1 MNTKNNEEIEI
12 VNKALTNQDNQ
23 IARLIHFLEYEI
35 NNRILDVK
43 KPGWT
48 IWAILGAIASAIWL
62 TLSVI
67 ETSSPLSLA
76 NICLIFLLLSILCS
90 SLYILTI
97 KLNKI
102 DSKNLYSN
110 VARFDHFDSIMS
122 QSRLFLIWIFL
133 WSIILIYIF
142 FESQLTD
149 LNFIKKIG
157 YAYLFTCSTS
167 IFIVLI
173 FSFFHIPFPK
183 EPKSNNNLLA
193 IIIGYGLPILG
204 VVTFISSITY
214 LNSKQVLSSISEYK
228 IAFLVFAISTLLLI
242 MTRSKQESSLL
253 IQLKDIYK
261 KLSLGQ
267 IDHEIATKQVDII
280 LNGMTLSE
288 ALQLE
293 ISSVLSALRKL
304 QQEYQNQT
312 SEISILLK
320 YLDPS
325 LSQWDESDVTIIKS
339 IRSSLANRTNVIV
352 AAKKDIAIKKKRL
365 QSKIS
370 FIRGAS
376 SAQGIKEIDNVYE
389 EISEVEKNLNKTI
402 DTSFEQYEKFENK
415 LGAFDQQ
422 NSGGHT
428 T

>member
-1 MNTKNNEEIEI
+1 MNTQNNDEIDT
-12 VNKALTNQDNQ
+12 VNKALTNQNNQ
-23 IARLIHFLEYEI
+23 TARLIHFLEYEI
-35 NNRILDVK
+35 TNRMSDVK

-67 ETSSPLSLA
+67 ETSSPLLLA

-90 SLYILTI
+90 SLYILI
-97 KLNKI
+97 NNLNKI

-110 VARFDHFDSIMS
+110 VARFDHVDSIMS
-122 QSRLFLIWIFL
+122 QSRLSLIWIFL

-149 LNFIKKIG
+149 LDFIKKIG

-183 EPKSNNNLLA
+183 EPQSKNNLLS

-204 VVTFISSITY
+204 VVTVISSITY
-214 LNSKQVLSSISEYK
+214 LNSKQVLASISEYK
-228 IAFLVFAISTLLLI
+228 ISFLVFAISILLLI

-267 IDHEIATKQVDII
+267 IDHEVATKQVDII

-288 ALQLE
+288 ALQLD
-293 ISSVLSALRKL
+293 ISSILSALRKL

-320 YLDPS
+320 YFDPS
-325 LSQWDESDVTIIKS
+325 LSQGDESDVTIIKS

-402 DTSFEQYEKFENK
+402 DTSFEQYKQLEEK
-415 LGAFDQQ
+415 LDSIDQS
-422 NSGGHT
+422 NR
-428 T
+428 